1 MFQDYQFDGHDM
13 PDFMG
18 GGPQATP
25 HKDLGALGDF
35 YSGGEQ
41 MSHGVPLASSQLSMC
56 KLSDGDFYADQ
67 EDVYRGVAMG
77 QPMGL
82 SGIDAMNKALGGD
95 LYGMPSESTA
105 FSGYVSPASSTEKFH
120 PGDLPPDQP
129 QSAHF
134 HFETT
139 TVFVTADTPYLL
151 GNALLD
157 FLGTRVVSSVSKIN
171 IKKFAIK
178 ADCFLDH
185 IMCSL
190 KVRVWKTPKGEFA
203 LEFQRRQGDSFAFG
217 DVYSQACQFLKQR
230 FPTMRGGPSEFTE
243 RLPVPPPPDEAHE
256 YPLTQEDLTSVLE
269 MAKMHTFPT
278 LQAEAASSLAKM
290 SCEESSALKILH
302 TKETLDVLQTLLG
315 AHELDISYPTARVIS
330 ELAKH
335 EVEGRLAEHGILQAA
350 ISTCGA
356 NDTAQIV
363 RLELAKAASESV
375 RRSVAAMVS
384 PAISE
389 GLARALEDAMH
400 ELGEK
405 EKTMPIRSSL
415 QDVYWELKQYG
426 YSEDQ
431 VDC

>member
-1 MFQDYQFDGHDM
+1 MFQDYQDYGHEM

-18 GGPQATP
+18 GSPQATP
-25 HKDLGALGDF
+25 HKDLGGLGDF
-35 YSGGEQ
+35 YGGGEQ
-41 MSHGVPLASSQLSMC
+41 MSHGVPLASSQMMFKC
-56 KLSDGDFYADQ
+56 SDGDPYAEQ
-67 EDVYRGVAMG
+67 EDVYRGVSMG
-77 QPMGL
+77 QATGL
-82 SGIDAMNKALGGD
+82 SGMDAMNKALAGD
-95 LYGMPSESTA
+95 IYSGPSESTA
-105 FSGYVSPASSTEKFH
+105 FGGYVSPAESTDKFR
-120 PGDLPPDQP
+120 PDDVPPDQP
-129 QSAHF
+129 QSSHF
-134 HFETT
+134 HFEAT
-139 TVFVTADTPYLL
+139 TVFVAVDTPHLL

-157 FLGTRVVSSVSKIN
+157 FLGTQVVSSVSKVS

-178 ADCFLDH
+178 ADCFKDH

-190 KVRVWKTPKGEFA
+190 KVRVWKTPNGEFA
-203 LEFQRRQGDSFAFG
+203 IEFQRRQGDSFAFG
-217 DVYSQACQFLKQR
+217 DVYSQASQFLKQR
-230 FPTMRGGPSEFTE
+230 FPTIRGGPAELERKEVPKPPEF
-243 RLPVPPPPDEAHE
+243 PE
-256 YPLTQEDLTSVLE
+256 YALTQEDLTSVLE

-315 AHELDISYPTARVIS
+315 ARELDISYPTARVIS

-356 NDTAQIV
+356 SDTAQIV

-384 PAISE
+384 PAVSR
-389 GLARALEDAMH
+389 GLSRALEDAMN

-405 EKTMPIRSSL
+405 SGLTQIRRNL
-415 QDVYWELKQYG
+415 EDVYWELKQYG

-431 VDC
+431 VVC